1 MGRIFGFLSN
11 YDIKYVC
18 MTIGVFKETFGNKVG
33 LVPSVVKKL
42 IKRGYTV
49 LVEAKAGRKAYM
61 ATAEF
66 EEVGAETCK
75 REDLF
80 EKANIL
86 ISFTPLSDEEI
97 SLIKPGRI
105 YISHFKPYVY
115 KRVSSKLQEQNI
127 WAFSLDMIPRSSIAQ
142 SMDALSS
149 MSSIAGYKAVLRAAD
164 LLPRYFQMMI
174 TSAGSIKPAKVLV
187 IGAGVAGLQA
197 IATAKRLGAVV
208 KAVDTRPETEDEVKS
223 LGGKFL
229 KIEESDQDVK
239 HVNGIQ
245 LSPEY
250 IAKQR
255 KLISDAVAKSDV
267 VICAATVRA
276 AKAPI
281 IVAKE
286 MVETMRRGSVIMD
299 LAADAGGNCELTK
312 NNKIVNHN
320 YVRIVGDS
328 NLSDGAVVDASTLF
342 ANNVYNFL
350 KYISNREDLQIRTDK
365 EEDEIFTSSCIA
377 RPH

>member
-1 MGRIFGFLSN
+1 
-11 YDIKYVC
+11 

-33 LVPSVVKKL
+33 LVPSVVEKF
-42 IKRGYTV
+42 IKRGYSV
-49 LVEAKAGRKAYM
+49 LVEAKAGRKAFM

-66 EEVGAETCK
+66 EEVGAKTSR

-80 EKANIL
+80 EKADIL

-97 SLIKPGRI
+97 RLIRPGCI

-115 KRVSSKLQEQNI
+115 KRVSEKLKEQNI

-149 MSSIAGYKAVLRAAD
+149 MSSIAGYKAVLKAAEM
-164 LLPRYFQMMI
+164 LPRYLQMMI

-229 KIEESDQDVK
+229 KVEESDDDIKQI
-239 HVNGIQ
+239 NGVQ

-255 KLISDAVAKSDV
+255 KMISDAIAKSDV

-281 IVAKE
+281 IVTKE
-286 MVETMRRGSVIMD
+286 MVEGMRRGSVIID
-299 LAADAGGNCELTK
+299 LAADAGGNCELTED
-312 NNKIVNHN
+312 NNTVNHN

-328 NLSDGAVVDASTLF
+328 NLSDAAVVDASTLF

-350 KYISNREDLQIRTDK
+350 KYITNKEDLKIRPDM
-365 EEDEIFTSSCIA
+365 EEDEIFSSSCIA